1 MCVASN
7 LEQPKEKQCFCSPRA
22 SILDPSYTYVNKG
35 SPPSLVFF
43 EIIIFKMRRAGPGAP
58 YLRGPR
64 AAFWKWWFPRS
75 LQRVVLDLSYTYV
88 NKGSPPTVV
97 FFEMNIF
104 KMRRAWPGAHVL
116 KGPRAAFWKCSFLK
130 LIRTFGVSRP
140 ILHSFLILT
149 CSL

>member
-43 EIIIFKMRRAGPGAP
+43 EIIIFKMRRAGPGAL

-75 LQRVVLDLSYTYV
+75 LQRVVLDLSYTYA
-88 NKGSPPTVV
+88 NKGSPPSLV
-97 FFEMNIF
+97 FSKWTFS
-104 KMRRAWPGAHVL
+104 KCGALGPGPTYL
-116 KGPRAAFWKCSFLK
+116 RGPRAAFWKCSLLK
-130 LIRTFGVSRP
+130 FIRTFEVSRP
-140 ILHSFLILT
+140 ILHPFSILT